1 MKLITTTLISNVV
14 SGLSL
19 CLLIV
24 FGFSYI
30 KFINSPIYTS
40 YKIEIINNPINDT
53 KHIDFAMTGT
63 KVLDCTAN
71 KVYGLATRD
80 DGLQVKLDEFL
91 RMYTHNVPTGE
102 TLRNTWT
109 LRNPGLL
116 PGAYR
121 VAMISD
127 WTCRHW
133 IFTETTTRTHDSIY
147 LLVE

>member
-1 MKLITTTLISNVV
+1 
-14 SGLSL
+14 
-19 CLLIV
+19 
-24 FGFSYI
+24 
-30 KFINSPIYTS
+30 
-40 YKIEIINNPINDT
+40 
-53 KHIDFAMTGT
+53 MTGT

-116 PGAYR
+116 SGAYR
-121 VAMISD
+121 VSMISD